1 MKIEAIAQLTET
13 QIQDLH
19 QLYQSTWWGQERTLP
34 DIQKM
39 LQNTDLIVAFC
50 EVKTEKLV
58 AFARVLT
65 DYVYRAVIWDVIVA
79 ESYRKQGWGKALVE
93 EIANHPSLQEVEF
106 LGLICLPE
114 IVPFYEKSGFTDD
127 LSHIRL
133 MQRSREKNILGN
145 RELVMVNCS

>member
-1 MKIEAIAQLTET
+1 MFQQFVTDSLTFKMKIEAIAQLTET

-19 QLYQSTWWGQERTLP
+19 QLYQWTWWGKERTLP

-79 ESYRKQGWGKALVE
+79 ESYRKQGLGKALMEDYFVGWVKRSE
-93 EIANHPSLQEVEF
+93 TQQQWVTSLF
-106 LGLICLPE
+106 
-114 IVPFYEKSGFTDD
+114 
-127 LSHIRL
+127 
-133 MQRSREKNILGN
+133 N
-145 RELVMVNCS
+145 